1 MISPAARIPIIW
13 SLRDVKGRVTL
24 SPTSVVF
31 PSSVNNELLLWHSC
45 KCEFHFE
52 IGSQYLLHCYID
64 VKRKLS
70 RLYDPFWGPSVPFG
84 LVLTFIGKK
93 CVSSLLWLDSVA
105 WLICRENSFFVG
117 KLHQRYFSHIKWIRF
132 SLHHL
137 QTFDAL
143 PSSITFT
150 SNQSAHSCSGVGQTS
165 DRNTHVNNEAT
176 VTKLTKRLLL
186 TFKILIQRWM
196 KLYQLCQVDF

>member
-93 CVSSLLWLDSVA
+93 CVSSLLWLRGLYVEKIVSLLENYTKDIFLTSSELDS
-105 WLICRENSFFVG
+105 
-117 KLHQRYFSHIKWIRF
+117 H
-132 SLHHL
+132 
-137 QTFDAL
+137 
-143 PSSITFT
+143 SITFKP
-150 SNQSAHSCSGVGQTS
+150 SMHFPVPSHS
-165 DRNTHVNNEAT
+165 
-176 VTKLTKRLLL
+176 LP
-186 TFKILIQRWM
+186 I
-196 KLYQLCQVDF
+196 